1 MNSDGF
7 SEIKRVKNRLKIPY
21 RLFSYKIQKR
31 ERWRAR
37 RRRSEDGTRQKE
49 QSQHRPPRR
58 PSSIT
63 QRKREHLLV
72 LLLVFLL
79 EGLHVLRDVAAED
92 ALLVE
97 VRVVLAL
104 LLGCQP

>member
-1 MNSDGF
+1 MDLAKLNVSKSVIAF
-7 SEIKRVKNRLKIPY
+7 LLV
-21 RLFSYKIQKR
+21 FSYKMQKR